1 MRSIIVNMKKFKF
14 NIHKGQIEK
23 FFPKAR
29 IKTKAQIIE
38 ILMESLQLIMQN
50 HTIPEDKIGGTITL
64 VIERMSRLFFTS
76 KKDKKI
82 YSIVFPFFIEK
93 VDDSFTIKLQKFE
106 YLDCIEDDS
115 FIEIDYQLISNILSF
130 IKSDNFKEQCSLD
143 FITPI
148 IDEYEQYNKNFWIFL
163 RELLLMEDGYI
174 RYDYD
179 EKNYKKAL
187 ENKEKHLHPLN
198 HYDLFYS
205 SNATF
210 KIGLLNEISSNDIIE
225 FLDLKKEC
233 QYLVDF
239 SNIKNLGG

>member
-1 MRSIIVNMKKFKF
+1 MKKFEF
-14 NIHKGQIEK
+14 NIHKGQIKK

-38 ILMESLQLIMQN
+38 ILMESLQLILQN
-50 HTIPEDKIGGTITL
+50 NTIPEEKIGGTITL

-76 KKDKKI
+76 KEDKKI
-82 YSIVFPFFIEK
+82 YSIVFPFFIERI
-93 VDDSFTIKLQKFE
+93 DDSFVVKLQKFE
-106 YLDCIEDDS
+106 YLDYIES
-115 FIEIDYQLISNILSF
+115 ENNNFIEIDYQLISNVLSF
-130 IKSDNFKEQCSLD
+130 IKCDNFKEQCSLD

-148 IDEYEQYNKNFWIFL
+148 DEYEQYDKNFWIFL

-187 ENKEKHLHPLN
+187 KNEKQHLHPLN

-210 KIGLLNEISSNDIIE
+210 KIGILDEIQNDNMINFLNIN
-225 FLDLKKEC
+225 KEC
-233 QYLVDF
+233 LYLGEF
-239 SNIKNLGG
+239 NKIKKSIN

>member
-1 MRSIIVNMKKFKF
+1 MKKFEF

-23 FFPKAR
+23 FFPKKR

-38 ILMESLQLIMQN
+38 ILMESLQLILQN
-50 HTIPEDKIGGTITL
+50 KTIPEEKIGGTITL
-64 VIERMSRLFFTS
+64 VVERMSRLFFTS
-76 KKDKKI
+76 KEDKKI
-82 YSIVFPFFIEK
+82 YSIVFPFFIESI
-93 VDDSFTIKLQKFE
+93 DDSFVVKLQKFE
-106 YLDCIEDDS
+106 YLDYIESENDS
-115 FIEIDYQLISNILSF
+115 FIEIDYQLISNVLSF
-130 IKSDNFKEQCSLD
+130 IKCDNFKEQCSLD

-148 IDEYEQYNKNFWIFL
+148 DEYEQYDKNFWIFL

-187 ENKEKHLHPLN
+187 ENGEQHFHPLN

-210 KIGLLNEISSNDIIE
+210 KIGLLDEISSNDIIE
-225 FLDLKKEC
+225 FLDIRKEC
-233 QYLVDF
+233 QYLVNF
-239 SNIKNLGG
+239 SNIKDKNV

>member
-1 MRSIIVNMKKFKF
+1 MKKFEF

-23 FFPKAR
+23 FFPKKR

-38 ILMESLQLIMQN
+38 ILMESLQLILQN
-50 HTIPEDKIGGTITL
+50 NTIPEEKIGGTITL

-82 YSIVFPFFIEK
+82 YSIVFPFFIESI
-93 VDDSFTIKLQKFE
+93 DDSFVVKLQKFE
-106 YLDCIEDDS
+106 YLDYIESENDS
-115 FIEIDYQLISNILSF
+115 FIEIDYQLISNVLSF
-130 IKSDNFKEQCSLD
+130 IKCDNFKEQCSLD

-148 IDEYEQYNKNFWIFL
+148 DEYEQYDKNFWIFL

-179 EKNYKKAL
+179 EKNYKKVL
-187 ENKEKHLHPLN
+187 KNGEQHFHPLN

-210 KIGLLNEISSNDIIE
+210 KIGLLDEISSNDIIE
-225 FLDLKKEC
+225 FLDIRKEC
-233 QYLVDF
+233 QYLVNF
-239 SNIKNLGG
+239 SNIKDKNVQKNNV

>member
-1 MRSIIVNMKKFKF
+1 MKKFEF

-38 ILMESLQLIMQN
+38 ILMESLQLIFQN
-50 HTIPEDKIGGTITL
+50 NTIPEEKIGGTITL
-64 VIERMSRLFFTS
+64 VVERMSRLFFTS

-82 YSIVFPFFIEK
+82 YSIVFPFFIESI
-93 VDDSFTIKLQKFE
+93 DDSFVVKLQKFE
-106 YLDCIEDDS
+106 YLDYIESENDS
-115 FIEIDYQLISNILSF
+115 FIEIDYQLISNVLSF
-130 IKSDNFKEQCSLD
+130 IKCDNFKEQCSLD

-148 IDEYEQYNKNFWIFL
+148 DEYEQYDKNFWIFL

-187 ENKEKHLHPLN
+187 ENGEQHLHPLN

-210 KIGLLNEISSNDIIE
+210 KIGLLDEISSNDVIE
-225 FLDLKKEC
+225 FLDIRKEC
-233 QYLVDF
+233 QYLVNF
-239 SNIKNLGG
+239 SNIKDKNVQKNNV

>member
-1 MRSIIVNMKKFKF
+1 MKKFEF
-14 NIHKGQIEK
+14 NIHKGQIKK

-38 ILMESLQLIMQN
+38 ILMESLQLILQN
-50 HTIPEDKIGGTITL
+50 NTIPEEKIGGTITL

-76 KKDKKI
+76 KEDKKI
-82 YSIVFPFFIEK
+82 YSIVFPFFIERI
-93 VDDSFTIKLQKFE
+93 DDSFVVKLQKFE
-106 YLDCIEDDS
+106 YLDYIES
-115 FIEIDYQLISNILSF
+115 ENNNFIEIDYQLISNVLSF
-130 IKSDNFKEQCSLD
+130 IKCDNFKEQCSLD

-148 IDEYEQYNKNFWIFL
+148 DEYEQYDKNFWIFL

-187 ENKEKHLHPLN
+187 KNGKQHLHPLN

-210 KIGLLNEISSNDIIE
+210 KIGILDEIQNDNMINFLNIN
-225 FLDLKKEC
+225 KEC
-233 QYLVDF
+233 LYLGEF
-239 SNIKNLGG
+239 NKIKKSIN